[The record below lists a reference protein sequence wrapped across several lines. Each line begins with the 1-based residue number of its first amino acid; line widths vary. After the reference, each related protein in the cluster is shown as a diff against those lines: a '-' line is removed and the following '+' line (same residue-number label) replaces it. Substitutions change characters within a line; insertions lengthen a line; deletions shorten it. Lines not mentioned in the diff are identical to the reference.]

1 MLPKCQLAFG
11 REYLQFGTLRGMAVR
26 EGGWSVSSLWRKQ
39 LLGVWPID
47 SRIRTSLR
55 NNSNVFFIW
64 CMFPFNSE
72 FLLSDKLMEPITVS
86 GNEFLKIWSVL
97 NSAVTFF
104 YMSYV
109 RKALTVIAGERK
121 NIQELDF
128 HSTLKSYIS
137 PVVPFSFSSPLTTP
151 SILTHNPLWFAIVNF
166 SFIYSKIKAFNCTCG
181 LVVALLN
188 LQVLCFWCIFKH

>member
-86 GNEFLKIWSVL
+86 GNEFLKI
-97 NSAVTFF
+97 
-104 YMSYV
+104 
-109 RKALTVIAGERK
+109 
-121 NIQELDF
+121 
-128 HSTLKSYIS
+128 
-137 PVVPFSFSSPLTTP
+137 
-151 SILTHNPLWFAIVNF
+151 
-166 SFIYSKIKAFNCTCG
+166 
-181 LVVALLN
+181 
-188 LQVLCFWCIFKH
+188 